1 MLLAQ
6 AKILGPQTKVL
17 KNILIFKKMLKQAL
31 DFVSR

>member
-17 KNILIFKKMLKQAL
+17 KNIIIFLKNAQEKL
-31 DFVSR
+31 